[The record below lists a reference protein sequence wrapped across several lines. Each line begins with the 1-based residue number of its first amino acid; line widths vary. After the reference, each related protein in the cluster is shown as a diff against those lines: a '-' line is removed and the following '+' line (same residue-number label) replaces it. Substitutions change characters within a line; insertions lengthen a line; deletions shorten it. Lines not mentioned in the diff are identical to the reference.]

1 MQLHKMEENVMEEMR
16 LEDMVKHQRRIVLN
30 HAYKKM
36 MKDAVGILGTVYT
49 NLTLLST
56 IDLFVSEVLLFFTT
70 FKIQV

>member
-30 HAYKKM
+30 HAIKKM

-56 IDLFVSEVLLFFTT
+56 IDLFVSEVLQFFTT